1 MSVCDAVHAGTH
13 LNHVLH
19 PHSAEWPPG
28 GDVITVRLPAPL
40 RHPVTALLYPTLVC
54 VNRVNHWKSLCRE
67 IKEHYS

>member
-19 PHSAEWPPG
+19 PHSAERPPG

-67 IKEHYS
+67 IKEHYG